1 MVRGKCFMLYGS
13 SSLTLGFLN
22 IFPKQMKERRVMTK
36 IAPVIKKSGLWNAGR
51 MQRENWTLETGYWN
65 EVC

>member
-1 MVRGKCFMLYGS
+1 
-13 SSLTLGFLN
+13 
-22 IFPKQMKERRVMTK
+22 MKERRVMTK